1 MFDDVQPC
9 RNATPE
15 DESKDFV
22 DVDHDSEATPSS
34 KPKGKA
40 KTRHQGK
47 GVLPSSSC
55 LATVLEDLEAE
66 WRAHMALAA
75 EVARLRGDANAQSF
89 EKAPSLDKPAGLA
102 RAAEKVPEDAKL
114 DGDLGEGQVVYLR
127 EEDEDTEVS
136 EHSSHIDEA
145 VDVNESAGPF
155 GSMPLL
161 AVEDFFVDPDPMWII
176 PDPDVVVFVDVV
188 MRWACSLR

>member
-89 EKAPSLDKPAGLA
+89 EKAPSLDKPAGL
-102 RAAEKVPEDAKL
+102 

-161 AVEDFFVDPDPMWII
+161 GKKM
-176 PDPDVVVFVDVV
+176 
-188 MRWACSLR
+188 

>member
-1 MFDDVQPC
+1 MFDDVQLC

-15 DESKDFV
+15 DESKDFA

-55 LATVLEDLEAE
+55 LAVSNIND
-66 WRAHMALAA
+66 
-75 EVARLRGDANAQSF
+75 GAQSLLHILEF
-89 EKAPSLDKPAGLA
+89 
-102 RAAEKVPEDAKL
+102 RL

-145 VDVNESAGPF
+145 VDVNEAAGPF
-155 GSMPLL
+155 SSMPLL
-161 AVEDFFVDPDPMWII
+161 GKKM
-176 PDPDVVVFVDVV
+176 
-188 MRWACSLR
+188 

>member
-1 MFDDVQPC
+1 MFDDVQLC

-15 DESKDFV
+15 DESKDFA

-55 LATVLEDLEAE
+55 LAPPDVNFPNFDVILPDIIK
-66 WRAHMALAA
+66 
-75 EVARLRGDANAQSF
+75 VSNINDGAQSLLHILEF
-89 EKAPSLDKPAGLA
+89 
-102 RAAEKVPEDAKL
+102 RL

-145 VDVNESAGPF
+145 VDVNEAAGPF
-155 GSMPLL
+155 SSMPLL
-161 AVEDFFVDPDPMWII
+161 GKKM
-176 PDPDVVVFVDVV
+176 
-188 MRWACSLR
+188 